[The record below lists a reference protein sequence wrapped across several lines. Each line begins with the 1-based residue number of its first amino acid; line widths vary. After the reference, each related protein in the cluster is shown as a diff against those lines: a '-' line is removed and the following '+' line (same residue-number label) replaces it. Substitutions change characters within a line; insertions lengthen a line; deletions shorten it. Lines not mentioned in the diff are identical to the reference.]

1 MAVARHCHET
11 HRPHKS
17 VLPYIFVFTV
27 YVHAICCL
35 YMIVAQLIFFTILLQ
50 GGGLEFDSVCVC
62 VCVCLNIKFIK
73 ALKGKCITMRAKQS
87 RRVSTFK
94 KKKKKV
100 TNYVTLHS
108 NYTVC
113 MFIKTQHAHTTSW
126 RCLLKFQRC
135 SKMQSN
141 RTRRARKREDTLLIR
156 SIHHRTEDFV
166 LQHWITVM
174 YLERF
179 NRDLR

>member
-1 MAVARHCHET
+1 MKPTGLTKVSFPIYLCLQYMYT
-11 HRPHKS
+11 QY
-17 VLPYIFVFTV
+17 VVCIWLLPS
-27 YVHAICCL
+27 L
-35 YMIVAQLIFFTILLQ
+35 YFSLFYCR

-94 KKKKKV
+94 KKKKS
-100 TNYVTLHS
+100 NYVTLHS